1 MKFTI
6 DTTAKTVEVDGT
18 VNLKELT
25 DLLKKFVGDEWKEYS
40 IKDTT
45 TTKWYYYPYSCQTV
59 INPPYTVTFGT
70 TGNHFHVIAN
80 P

>member
-6 DTTAKTVEVDGT
+6 DTTVKTVEVDGT

-25 DLLKKFVGDEWKEYS
+25 DLLKKFIGDEWKEYS
-40 IKDTT
+40 IRDNIV
-45 TTKWYYYPYSCQTV
+45 TKWSYYPYTWPTY
-59 INPPYTVTFGT
+59 PPITYATSGYCA
-70 TGNHFHVIAN
+70 VIAN